1 MAHVDAAADRGTFAI
16 LTIDLAAV
24 VENYRMLAAK
34 VAPAECAGVVKA
46 DAYGLGVEWVAPAL
60 WRAGCRTFFVAAFAE
75 GLALRDLLPE
85 ATIYVLNGLHG
96 IEPKEFAATQLRPV
110 LVSRREIDSWLGSR
124 DDKRNAR
131 FGLHL
136 DTGMARLGMPP
147 DEFDALIGDRDVVD
161 RLHPNLVMSHF
172 ACADTP
178 DHPLNREQ
186 AHRFRDA
193 LGRLKLPNYTTRS
206 LAASSGIFLGA
217 ESAFDL
223 VRPGAAL
230 YGIAPLQ
237 NQPNPMRQVVRLQA
251 RILQVRRVDA
261 GSTVGYGATHRFVRQ
276 SRLAT
281 IGVGYADGFMRSLSN
296 RGGAYIGD
304 RRAPIMGR
312 VSMDLVTIDVTDVPE
327 HEAQAGTWV
336 DIIGRHNPV
345 DMVAADAGT
354 IGYEIL
360 TSLGRRYRRRYLDA
374 GAAGGR

>member
-230 YGIAPLQ
+230 YGIAPMPDR
-237 NQPNPMRQVVRLQA
+237 PNPMRQVVRLQA
-251 RILQVRRVDA
+251 KILQVRRVDA
-261 GSTVGYGATHRFVRQ
+261 GSTVGYGATHRFARQ

-304 RRAPIMGR
+304 RRAPIVGR
-312 VSMDLVTIDVTDVPE
+312 VSMDLVTIDIADIPE
-327 HEAQAGTWV
+327 HEAQVGTWV
-336 DIIGRHNPV
+336 DLIGQHNPV
-345 DMVAADAGT
+345 DAVAAEAGT

-360 TSLGRRYRRRYLDA
+360 TSLGRRYHRRYLDA
-374 GAAGGR
+374 GAAGAR

>member
-1 MAHVDAAADRGTFAI
+1 MADVDAAAGRAALAI
-16 LTIDLAAV
+16 LIIDLAAIA
-24 VENYRMLAAK
+24 ENYKMLAAK

-46 DAYGLGVEWVAPAL
+46 DAYGLGVVQVAPAL

-75 GLALRDLLPE
+75 GAALRDLMPD
-85 ATIYVLNGLHG
+85 ATIYVLDGLQG
-96 IEPKEFAATQLRPV
+96 VDPKDFAAAQLRPV
-110 LVSRREIDSWLGSR
+110 LVSRREIDIWLGSS
-124 DDKRNAR
+124 DSTGNAR

-147 DEFDALIGDRDVVD
+147 DEFDALVGHRETIG
-161 RLHPNLVMSHF
+161 RLHPSLVMSHF

-186 AHRFRDA
+186 TERFRGA
-193 LGRLKLPNYTTRS
+193 LGRLQLSNDATRS
-206 LAASSGIFLGA
+206 LAASSGIFLDT

-251 RILQVRRVDA
+251 RVLQVRRVDA
-261 GSTVGYGATHRFVRQ
+261 GSTVGYGASHRFARQ

-281 IGVGYADGFMRSLSN
+281 MGVGYADGFMRSLSN
-296 RGGAYIGD
+296 RGGAYVGN
-304 RRAPIMGR
+304 RRAPIVGR
-312 VSMDLVTIDVTDVPE
+312 VSMDLVTIDITDVPE
-327 HEAQAGTWV
+327 HEAQVGTWV
-336 DIIGRHNPV
+336 DLIGPHNPV
-345 DMVAADAGT
+345 DTVAADAGT

-360 TSLGRRYRRRYLDA
+360 TSLGHRYQRRYLDA